1 MERREHYEPEDIE
14 ALLHERGFDELLAE
28 ERAFVLRHLSGRE
41 EYEAMRALLHR
52 ARIDDRDVAP
62 LTADPAIR
70 EQLMTTFRERQVPV
84 WRIWLNSV
92 KAFLLPDR
100 ASAFWRPALAV
111 AGVLVLV
118 LAGVRIAR
126 LAGGGGPAELA
137 AVHEDPAHAHAA
149 SGTEESGKSG
159 SLSSAT
165 TDRPASNRDAQV
177 DAAQERA
184 IITNGLAELKE
195 TLVPTPSPAE
205 QPATKDLDAGYVGP
219 ERMVAMD
226 VAADSATSASAANY
240 VEKEALPTT
249 QVLAGTSEAA
259 TREKVVTDKGSRDRD
274 VSRDERARMG
284 GDAMAGSRSM
294 AEDGELIELL
304 HAAW

>member
-41 EYEAMRALLHR
+41 EYEAMRSLLHR

-92 KAFLLPDR
+92 KTVLLPDR

-137 AVHEDPAHAHAA
+137 AVHEDPTHAHAA

-184 IITNGLAELKE
+184 VITNGLAELKE

-205 QPATKDLDAGYVGP
+205 QPAKKELDAGYVGP

-240 VEKEALPTT
+240 VEKEALPM
-249 QVLAGTSEAA
+249 AGTSEAA
-259 TREKVVTDKGSRDRD
+259 TREKVVTDKGSRDHD